1 MAMSRKEKILA
12 ALWLL
17 AFSASIVTA
26 IWAGMWL
33 VAGLLRDG
41 AFSILHFIVLA
52 VSLPIAVTLGSP
64 LGGDE

>member
-1 MAMSRKEKILA
+1 MSRKEKILA

-17 AFSASIVTA
+17 AFSAA

-33 VAGLLRDG
+33 TAGLLRDG

-52 VSLPIAVTLGSP
+52 VSLPLAVILGRP

>member
-1 MAMSRKEKILA
+1 
-12 ALWLL
+12 
-17 AFSASIVTA
+17 
-26 IWAGMWL
+26 MWL

-52 VSLPIAVTLGSP
+52 VSLPLAVTLGRP